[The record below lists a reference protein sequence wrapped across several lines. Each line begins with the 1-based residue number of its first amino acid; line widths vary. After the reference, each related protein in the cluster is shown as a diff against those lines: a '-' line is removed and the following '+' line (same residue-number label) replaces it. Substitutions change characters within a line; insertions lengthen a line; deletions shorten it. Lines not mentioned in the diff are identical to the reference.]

1 MQTKLAPL
9 DVQLAAPL
17 DGQLDHNCLIPQDGV
32 LPGLTDFHSFG
43 ETLDQPSNSSE
54 YMILG
59 FCPTGISLKQRWRNN
74 GLSADFLAD
83 YMTVFFPNPPGDDSW
98 EARIREFKG
107 AVSYVSNE
115 LLENAMKYNDEG
127 SCLPIDV
134 QMHLYADHVLFQVTN
149 SMVPDRLEP
158 FKAFIQTLL
167 TEDLGELYI
176 QQLEASAADE
186 HSGASGLGLITMVQ
200 DYQARLG
207 WQFKTYPPVAPLNLP
222 VTTVTTIV
230 RLLV

>member
-1 MQTKLAPL
+1 MQTTIVP
-9 DVQLAAPL
+9 AAIDPSIY
-17 DGQLDHNCLIPQDGV
+17 NCLPAATADIPPHSSLQD
-32 LPGLTDFHSFG
+32 FG
-43 ETLDQPSNSSE
+43 EIPTQPVNSTE
-54 YMILG
+54 YLILG

-83 YMTVFFPNPPGDDSW
+83 YMTAFFPSPADETDW
-98 EARIREFKG
+98 EARIRDFKG

-115 LLENAMKYNDEG
+115 LLENGMKYNDER

-134 QMHLYADHVLFQVTN
+134 KMHLYADQVLFKVTN
-149 SMVPDRLEP
+149 SVAPDRVAP
-158 FKAFIQTLL
+158 FQAFIQTLL

-186 HSGASGLGLITMVQ
+186 HSGGSGLGLITMVQ

-207 WQFKTYPPVAPLNLP
+207 WQFKTYPAAGPGEPP

-230 RLLV
+230 QLLV